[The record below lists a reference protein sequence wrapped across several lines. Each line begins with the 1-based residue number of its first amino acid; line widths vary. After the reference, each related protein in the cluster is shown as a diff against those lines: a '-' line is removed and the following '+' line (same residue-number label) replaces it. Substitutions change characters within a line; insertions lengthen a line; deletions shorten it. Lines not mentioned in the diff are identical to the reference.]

1 MKDINQQLEELRIEL
16 AAQKF
21 ERGKNW
27 KGYEVYIPL
36 YSKPVYIGLPLI
48 VLVKNGGARISTADE
63 SLDYLDFENAESN
76 AKSLYEN

>member
-27 KGYEVYIPL
+27 KGYEVYIPQ
-36 YSKPVYIGLPLI
+36 YSKPVYIGLPLV
-48 VLVKNGGARISTADE
+48 VLVKNGEAWISTAD
-63 SLDYLDFENAESN
+63 N
-76 AKSLYEN
+76 YE